1 MAHHSKKPH
10 TKPITSMVH
19 VATWFNKRIPY
30 QLTKSLNDHVR
41 DYWLAQNYIKILI
54 LNFFFF
60 TTNILHPLKCCHN
73 ILRKKLCTINFYI
86 QFQKYKKM
94 KAYVSFTLNKTWIR
108 NCSWNYG
115 LFEDLLRLFFVFF
128 YFFFK
133 PRYQTENPLHW
144 KEEIFKFEIIM

>member
-1 MAHHSKKPH
+1 
-10 TKPITSMVH
+10 MVH

-128 YFFFK
+128 YFFLNQDIK
-133 PRYQTENPLHW
+133 QKILYTGKKKYSNL
-144 KEEIFKFEIIM
+144 KLLCKKKKA